1 MPSIIPKI
9 TINGKESTEISGL
22 MIVALPPI
30 TKPAMR
36 AVAEEIDGRDGDQI
50 EKLGFSAYDKTIRIA
65 LSGDYDVD
73 DVIEYFNQDGII
85 TFSNE
90 PDKYYHFKQ
99 LEGIDFEKLMRYK
112 TADVVFHCQ
121 PFKFSTTE
129 EEKIFSN
136 PESVNITNS
145 GNYFSK
151 PEIVLT
157 GKGNME
163 MSINDAP
170 VLAIDF
176 GDEEQTIAID
186 AQSMNAYGTKN
197 NIKEA
202 IFEINPSQDLHGYES
217 AWLDSETPFK
227 KPYNLINVAGT
238 ASRIGNSMIDK
249 IVGGS
254 FAFNQL
260 INGGDF
266 SDASLWGKINLNLTV
281 ANNVGTAI
289 KTAENG
295 YITKVISVIAGHKY
309 LRKLEFKGVNG
320 VEYTFNGQFP
330 TTNGSGEWI
339 ELSKVVDIATS
350 SNQYL
355 VMRNNETSNF
365 QPFYLKNIFYI
376 DLTQMLGSTIADY
389 IYSLEQA
396 TAGAGVA
403 YFRALFP
410 DDYYPYNAGELL
422 SVKTSAH
429 IMRNASNAILANY
442 PLDANLELRGI
453 PQIDA
458 SGNLSYDGD
467 EYTADGNVL
476 RKYGIV
482 DLGSIAWVYQ
492 GIGNDGGYVFGASQA
507 FLRANNA
514 KGISLLLVKNQ
525 SGWKSTEINT
535 INMGHSSVTI
545 FSSHA
550 TISSPDD
557 FKTAMN
563 GIMLI
568 YEKETAT
575 TETAQPFASPQI
587 VDASGSMEYV
597 DARAVKIP
605 AGHVSMYA
613 NNCEILGFTE
623 SNVSKAGANL
633 MPQIQPQSTSL
644 FGITCIIDEDGTISL
659 NGTSTASGSII
670 LAENPDGI
678 LKIPDG
684 LYLHYFNNFASSLIA
699 LVIEYK
705 DGTNF
710 APAFNAVNRI
720 IPVPQSDAGKIITK
734 IRLYFISG
742 LSLSNAKTSPMLSLS
757 DDAVPYADS
766 IIKSI
771 PVAWAVNQWD
781 GEKTDNVGVS
791 AQTGNLYASE
801 GVFTTDYMRILPDAE
816 YYASPNNWKTW
827 ACFYDENKNYI
838 GYSNITNGI
847 LKTAKNAYYMRIS
860 GEMGNVETASINYP
874 SSDHNYHAYSGIPT
888 AYKAQL
894 IFLDG
899 TWELRL
905 LSKKINMGSLS
916 WEKFDV
922 AQGSLFR
929 SNEIDVKKIQS
940 ATEIPNVLCGLY
952 PTVSNAQ
959 RANHSLSMENNMA
972 KIDVIDDGFDDVAS
986 FKTAMK
992 NIDLEYEM
1000 QSPVSVSL
1008 SADELTSLLG
1018 INNIWHDANGE
1029 TQIRFT
1035 KDGDVEHETSGLIAT
1050 FYIDVDDIVFGV
1062 FKNRLIIGDYD
1073 KIQLK
1078 KGSNTISFA
1087 PIDEGSEISNMA
1099 IDFYSRW
1106 L

>member
-22 MIVALPPI
+22 MIVSLPPI

-50 EKLGFSAYDKTIRIA
+50 EKLGFSAYDKTIKIA

-85 TFSNE
+85 IFSNE

-129 EEKIFSN
+129 EEQIFSN

-170 VLAIDF
+170 VLDIDF

-227 KPYNLINVAGT
+227 KPYNFINVAGT

-254 FAFNQL
+254 FAFNQR
-260 INGGDF
+260 IAIPQ
-266 SDASLWGKINLNLTV
+266 SDASTTLNQV
-281 ANNVGTAI
+281 AMTDNRDGTYTLNGTADADCI
-289 KTAENG
+289 FTIVSQKTWQA
-295 YITKVISVIAGHKY
+295 HKY
-309 LRKLEFKGVNG
+309 ILMGGASGGSTTKYSLAMRGAGSDSFDFGNGTIWNADGNTWKGIVIYFK
-320 VEYTFNGQFP
+320 NGQ
-330 TTNGSGEWI
+330 T
-339 ELSKVVDIATS
+339 A
-350 SNQYL
+350 SNL
-355 VMRNNETSNF
+355 VF
-365 QPFYLKNIFYI
+365 KPQLI

-410 DDYYPYNAGELL
+410 DDYYPYNVGELL

-458 SGNLSYDGD
+458 NGNLSYDGD

-476 RKYGIV
+476 RRYGIV
-482 DLGSIAWVYQ
+482 DLGSLNWSYIGGSYNEFSTTEAISGIKTQMAYNPKAVISAKYTVVAWHPE
-492 GIGNDGGYVFGASQA
+492 N
-507 FLRANNA
+507 
-514 KGISLLLVKNQ
+514 
-525 SGWKSTEINT
+525 E
-535 INMGHSSVTI
+535 
-545 FSSHA
+545 
-550 TISSPDD
+550 
-557 FKTAMN
+557 KTAYFNNN
-563 GIMLI
+563 GFLYIMDNSYSDATAFKASLSGVYLI
-568 YEKETAT
+568 FEKATAT

-605 AGHVSMYA
+605 VGHVSMYA

-623 SNVSKAGANL
+623 SNVSKANKNL
-633 MPQIQPQSTSL
+633 FDDDFSHYRKPVNYYV
-644 FGITCIIDEDGTISL
+644 CD
-659 NGTSTASGSII
+659 
-670 LAENPDGI
+670 
-678 LKIPDG
+678 IP
-684 LYLHYFNNFASSLIA
+684 LEI
-699 LVIEYK
+699 
-705 DGTNF
+705 
-710 APAFNAVNRI
+710 
-720 IPVPQSDAGKIITK
+720 GKT
-734 IRLYFISG
+734 
-742 LSLSNAKTSPMLSLS
+742 
-757 DDAVPYADS
+757 
-766 IIKSI
+766 I

-781 GEKTDNVGVS
+781 E
-791 AQTGNLYASE
+791 E
-801 GVFTTDYMRILPDAE
+801 WEMI
-816 YYASPNNWKTW
+816 NNRLTS
-827 ACFYDENKNYI
+827 KNYI
-838 GYSNITNGI
+838 PVMPATEYFFVNINLYGVYMYDSEFNYIGKPSYSGRTGGYLFI
-847 LKTAKNAYYMRIS
+847 TAKNCHFIKFDVGSPYGSTYNNDIS
-860 GEMGNVETASINYP
+860 VNYP
-874 SSDHNYHAYSGIPT
+874 STDHNYHAYSGIPT

-940 ATEIPNVLCGLY
+940 STEIPNVLCGLY
-952 PTVSNAQ
+952 PTVANAE
-959 RANHSLSMENNMA
+959 RVNHSLSMVNNTA

-1000 QSPVSVSL
+1000 QSPVSISL

-1029 TQIRFT
+1029 TQIRYT
-1035 KDGDVEHETSGLIAT
+1035 KDGDVEHETSGMIAT